1 MHDVFVVALQGIL
14 CCARTRKKRENQGK
28 KKKKPTNKHPK
39 VSASS
44 AKCFKT
50 YGGGL
55 AVTSWIYEQTLVG
68 VIDTIGQRFFAGL
81 NGLRDIDTIVLVVGK
96 ISIVPFFVLFAF
108 VPRVVLAIVALVV
121 LVAVPRCE
129 GRKVMGGCRGCTGGG
144 EIVVEEGI
152 TTGGCVVVAQGGT
165 WQCRCGC

>member
-14 CCARTRKKRENQGK
+14 CCARTRKKREHQGK
-28 KKKKPTNKHPK
+28 KKKKEPTNKHPK

-44 AKCFKT
+44 ATCFKT

-129 GRKVMGGCRGCTGGG
+129 GRKVMGGGR
-144 EIVVEEGI
+144 
-152 TTGGCVVVAQGGT
+152 
-165 WQCRCGC
+165 